1 MCDTIVA
8 AGSATLDGSVI
19 LAKNSDREP
28 NEAQLLKH
36 ILATQHAEGVD
47 QKCTYITIPSVAQTN
62 EVLISKPSWM
72 WGCEMGVNSYG
83 VAIGNEAVFTRE
95 PYEKSGLIGMDLI
108 RIALERAETAYEA
121 LLLITDLIDEFGQG
135 GNCGFR
141 QKLYYHNSFIITDK
155 KDVWVLETANKHWA
169 AKKIEGIYTISNGLT
184 IETDFDLSSEGIED
198 YARKKRYI
206 KKNEQFNFKNAF
218 SDKFYT
224 HFSRCR
230 VRRNRTHELL
240 KRNFGELT
248 PALMMNILRD
258 HGDDSRY
265 LHPHETSMS
274 TVCMHAS
281 FGPFRPSQTT
291 SALVAHLR
299 DKVPVYWAT
308 GTSGSCTS
316 IFKPFYVVGKE
327 IDFFPNSETLTFSH
341 DSYWWKHELLHRQAI
356 IKYNSWRNNIAPE
369 RDELE
374 NKFLDEDQR
383 LYQRILKND
392 KNYPDKL
399 IAYSKECFTVTDEKC
414 SVWIKRLNN
423 SDEDANIPYRFK
435 HFWDKQNKLASL
447 SKNYELITE

>member
-8 AGSATLDGSVI
+8 AGPATLDGSVI

-36 ILATQHAEGVD
+36 ILVTKHLEGAD
-47 QKCTYITIPSVAQTN
+47 QKCTYVSIPSTLQTN

-72 WGCEMGVNSYG
+72 WGCEMGVNSFG

-95 PYEKSGLIGMDLI
+95 PYEKLGLIGMDLI
-108 RIALERAETAYEA
+108 RIALERTETAYDA
-121 LLLITDLIDEFGQG
+121 LLHITNLIDEFGQG

-141 QKLYYHNSFIITDK
+141 QKLYYHNSFIITDQN
-155 KDVWVLETANKHWA
+155 DVWVLETANKHWI

-184 IETDFDLSSEGIED
+184 IETDFDLASQGIEE
-198 YARKKRYI
+198 YARKKRYL
-206 KKNEQFNFKNAF
+206 KKNEPFNFKKAF

-230 VRRNRTHELL
+230 VRRNRTYELL
-240 KRNFGELT
+240 QRNFGKLT
-248 PALMMNILRD
+248 PTIMMNILRD
-258 HGDDSRY
+258 HGDDNRY
-265 LHPHETSMS
+265 LHPHETSMG

-281 FGPFRPSQTT
+281 FGPLRPSQST
-291 SALVAHLR
+291 SALVVHHR
-299 DKVPVYWAT
+299 DTFPVYWAT
-308 GTSGSCTS
+308 GTSGTCTS
-316 IFKPFYVVGKE
+316 IFKPFYLTGKE
-327 IDFFPNSETLTFSH
+327 IDFFPNTETLTFSY

-356 IKYNSWRNNIAPE
+356 IKYNSWLNNIVAE

-374 NKFLDEDQR
+374 NKFIEEDSK

-392 KNYPDKL
+392 KNYSDKL
-399 IAYSKECFTVTDEKC
+399 AVFSKECFNISDEKC

-423 SDEDANIPYRFK
+423 SNEDKDVPYRFK
-435 HFWDKQNKLASL
+435 RFWEKQNKLASL
-447 SKNYELITE
+447 SENYELINE